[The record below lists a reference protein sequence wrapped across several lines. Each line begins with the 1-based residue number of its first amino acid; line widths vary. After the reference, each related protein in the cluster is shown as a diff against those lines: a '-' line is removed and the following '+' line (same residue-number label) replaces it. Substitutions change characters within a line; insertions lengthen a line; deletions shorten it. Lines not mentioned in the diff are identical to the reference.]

1 MKHLLTLILASS
13 LCAHGAM
20 RVLVTVVEQKTGRPV
35 MDLKAADFNFLE
47 DKLPRRVEA
56 AEYSSK
62 PIDVMLLVD
71 TSLVGAMVQPVAG
84 SLIAELKEKE
94 QMAIV
99 SFDSSA
105 EMVQDFTSSKEA
117 LHAGLSRVKYGNTP
131 RVLDALFAAMESGFD
146 HATFRRVVFLVTTG
160 FEGGGRVSEREVVRL
175 ARRKGVS
182 IYPIYATG
190 AERGLFESLA
200 RQTGGASFNLR
211 DLSRAGMK
219 QPASRI
225 FDVARGNYTLTLT
238 GNLGLGE
245 KIKVEVKRQEKLLIS
260 ALPLD

>member
-1 MKHLLTLILASS
+1 MRRICLLLVLGLLNAQ
-13 LCAHGAM
+13 AAM
-20 RVLVTVVEQKTGRPV
+20 RVLVTVVEQKTSRPIT
-35 MDLKAADFNFLE
+35 DLQASDFTFLE

-56 AEYSSK
+56 AEFASK

-71 TSLVGAMVQPVAG
+71 TSLVGPMVQPIAG
-84 SLIAELKEKE
+84 ALIAELKDKE

-99 SFDSSA
+99 AFDSSA
-105 EMVQDFTSSKEA
+105 EMIQDFTSSKETLHSA
-117 LHAGLSRVKYGNTP
+117 LGRVKYGNTP

-146 HATFRRVVFLVTTG
+146 HATFRRVIFLVTTG

-175 ARRKGVS
+175 ARRQSVS
-182 IYPIYATG
+182 IYPIYAVG
-190 AERGLFESLA
+190 GERGLFESLA

-211 DLSRAGMK
+211 ELARSAVK
-219 QPASRI
+219 QPAQHI
-225 FDVARGNYTLTLT
+225 FEVARGAYTLTLT

-245 KIKVEVKRQEKLLIS
+245 KLKVEVKRPQKLFVS

>member
-1 MKHLLTLILASS
+1 MKRICALLLACSV
-13 LCAHGAM
+13 LAHGAM
-20 RVLVTVVEQKTGRPV
+20 RVLVTVVEQKTGKPV
-35 MDLKAADFNFLE
+35 ENLSARDFSFFE
-47 DKLPRRVEA
+47 DKLPRRVES
-56 AEYSSK
+56 AEYSIK

-84 SLIAELKEKE
+84 SLISEMQDKE

-105 EMVQDFTSSKEA
+105 EMIQDFTSSKEA

-146 HATFRRVVFLVTTG
+146 HATFRRVIFLVTTG

-175 ARRKGVS
+175 ARRKSVS
-182 IYPIYATG
+182 IYPVYATG
-190 AERGLFESLA
+190 NARGLFENLA

-211 DLSRAGMK
+211 ELSRTGLK
-219 QPASRI
+219 KPAARI
-225 FDVARGNYTLTLT
+225 YEVARGNYTLTLT

-245 KIKVEVKRQEKLLIS
+245 KLKVEVNRPEKLLVS